1 MTKLQKSPQ
10 ETTVVVAMSGGVDSS
25 VAAALLVEQ
34 GYTCIGVMMRLW
46 AETGRGEGSTNKC
59 CSLESV
65 NDARR
70 VADQLGIPFY
80 LINVEQ
86 PFKQN
91 VVDFFIEGYSQGL
104 TPNPC
109 IACNRHIR
117 FDYLLNY
124 ARRLGADYLAT
135 GHYAR
140 VRRQPDG
147 TVHLLKGVDEHKD
160 QSYVLSVMGQ
170 DELRD
175 VLFPVGDYPKAEVR
189 RIAAERGLPIA
200 SKHDSMDLCF
210 IADDDYRRF
219 LQDWA
224 ENIMRPGDIVDRRG
238 NVLGRHNGLPNYTIG
253 QRKGLGIGGAG
264 DPLYVVEL
272 DSDNNQLVVGAID
285 ELGKSEL
292 LATGVNWTLDRP
304 VADGARASA
313 RSATERVPPNAPST
327 PKDRIA
333 CASASTS
340 RCATSH
346 RGRALSSSMAICA
359 WVAEPSSRKRSTHSS
374 FFIHCCHEP
383 TPQPHPAPR
392 SPAQCRLCGAFPFVD
407 RTNLAR
413 SIDLPHR
420 IDVGICV
427 GAVGGAECGVE
438 PDSYRST
445 VRDRNRRRRCWR

>member
-1 MTKLQKSPQ
+1 MTKHLKSPQ

-34 GYTCIGVMMRLW
+34 GYRCIGVMMRLW
-46 AETGRGEGSTNKC
+46 AETSRGEGSTNKC

-80 LINVEQ
+80 LINAEE

-91 VVDFFIEGYSQGL
+91 VVDFFIEGYSHGL

-109 IACNRHIR
+109 LACNRHIR
-117 FDYLLNY
+117 FDYLLDY

-140 VRRQPDG
+140 VRRQLDG
-147 TVHLLKGVDEHKD
+147 TIHLLKGVDEHKD

-170 DELRD
+170 AELRD
-175 VLFPVGDYPKAEVR
+175 VLFPIGDYPKPEVR
-189 RIAAERGLPIA
+189 RMAAERGLPIA

-224 ENIMRPGDIVDRRG
+224 THAMQPGDIVDRRG
-238 NVLGRHNGLPNYTIG
+238 NLLGRHAGLPNYTIG

-264 DPLYVVEL
+264 DPLYVIEL
-272 DSDNNQLVVGAID
+272 DSERNRLVVGPLH

-292 LATGVNWTLDRP
+292 LAVGVNWTLDVP
-304 VADGARASA
+304 VPD
-313 RSATERVPPNAPST
+313 ATHAQCKIRY
-327 PKDRIA
+327 
-333 CASASTS
+333 
-340 RCATSH
+340 
-346 RGRALSSSMAICA
+346 RGRAVDCTLHPETSDQ
-359 WVAEPSSRKRSTHSS
+359 VRVRFAEPLRDITPGQGAI
-374 FFIHCCHEP
+374 FFDGD
-383 TPQPHPAPR
+383 
-392 SPAQCRLCGAFPFVD
+392 LCLGG
-407 RTNLAR
+407 
-413 SIDLPHR
+413 
-420 IDVGICV
+420 GIIV
-427 GAVGGAECGVE
+427 KEKVNTIEEATIVA
-438 PDSYRST
+438 D
-445 VRDRNRRRRCWR
+445 